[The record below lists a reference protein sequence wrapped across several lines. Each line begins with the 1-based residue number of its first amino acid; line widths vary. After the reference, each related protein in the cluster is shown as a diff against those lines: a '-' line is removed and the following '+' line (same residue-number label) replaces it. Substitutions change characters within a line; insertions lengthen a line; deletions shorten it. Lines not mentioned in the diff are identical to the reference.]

1 MVSNACV
8 LQKCGQGGEFIMSSP
23 IDPFRSEHLEH
34 LAHISDLTIQMS
46 KLLHCEWVLDNKL
59 LWILFL
65 TNPLMMLTLY
75 GFISFH
81 FALRFTINLQFRCAL
96 GNVVVFYLASRQQWL
111 RKMLVSALSVV
122 WTPWPTFL
130 ARWSL
135 YIVHYTIS
143 YIGCGLDALADRN
156 PQHGPVTQ
164 GGESSIMQI
173 SISHLS
179 RVPTIISG
187 TYLYNIYSVRQI
199 RYIAPLLRTSHYAGN
214 QGASSL

>member
-1 MVSNACV
+1 
-8 LQKCGQGGEFIMSSP
+8 
-23 IDPFRSEHLEH
+23 
-34 LAHISDLTIQMS
+34 MS

-81 FALRFTINLQFRCAL
+81 FALRFTINLQVRCAL

-143 YIGCGLDALADRN
+143 YIGCGLDAL
-156 PQHGPVTQ
+156 
-164 GGESSIMQI
+164 
-173 SISHLS
+173 
-179 RVPTIISG
+179 IIIYC
-187 TYLYNIYSVRQI
+187 TLYNIIYWLWFGRPGRPQPTAWACDTG
-199 RYIAPLLRTSHYAGN
+199 RRELYYANFDIAPFSRADHYIWYILIQYIFCQADSIYRTSFACL
-214 QGASSL
+214 SLCRKPRR